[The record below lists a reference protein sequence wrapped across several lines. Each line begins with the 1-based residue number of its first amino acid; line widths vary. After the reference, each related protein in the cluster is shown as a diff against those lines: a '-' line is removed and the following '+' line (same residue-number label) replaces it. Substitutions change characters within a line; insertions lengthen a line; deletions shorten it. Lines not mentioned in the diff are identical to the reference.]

1 MCKAPPRS
9 VTILYGSQTGNARE
23 MAKALG
29 EEACSRGLDARVLGM
44 EQFKTL
50 DFEEVPKLV
59 IVSSTTGN
67 GDAPDNADKFLRYVK
82 RRGTPNVFSNT
93 QYAIFGLGDSNYEQ
107 FCAVPKLFDEHLQR
121 LGGTSM
127 LKRCDADEVEGL
139 ETYFDPWKEKLF
151 KVIEN
156 SDPNPQSAPA
166 AEKKTGLAPAAA
178 AAPGPVPVRAPA
190 TSAAADDDSEAL
202 GASWERALMAPVVAA
217 RWLTAEPDAAEP
229 EVEQRRVLHVELDVS
244 AAGEVMRFEAGDA
257 IAVVTRHDEAT
268 VSSLLAQLG
277 VSKAVADAPLSLG
290 SFAPAHLKPFEGGG
304 SLTTREA
311 FLARVDVGSVST
323 WPPPSLLRLLLASPA
338 AATPAAGFDA
348 AGAAKLREQIKAAT
362 AGGAEGRTAHAALQ
376 REKPPLTELL
386 ARLGVTPNLAK
397 LLDAL
402 PPLAPRWYSLANA
415 SVACPGRAH
424 LCLSIVSY
432 ATAAADGTA
441 AVRRG
446 VASNMLARLCAPLLT
461 GGGAGGGA
469 GGGGGG
475 AKGGTKVDV
484 RVGVFKRPPSGNELR
499 LPAQPATPIMLVGPG
514 TGLAPFRSFLQERRT
529 RWGRKALGACHL
541 FFGCRAAHL
550 DFLYA
555 DELRTLH
562 DTGAVSL
569 HTAFSRADDPA
580 AAGYWRGVRVGI
592 AYVQDQLEAHG
603 EEVARLLYR
612 ENGQLYVC
620 GDGQRMAADVHAA
633 LRQLTIDHLGVG
645 FDAAEAK
652 LAELIA
658 TGRYQREI
666 WH

>member
-1 MCKAPPRS
+1 MCKAPGHS

-23 MAKALG
+23 MAKALC
-29 EEACSRGLDARVLGM
+29 EEACERGLDARVLGM

-67 GDAPDNADKFLRYVK
+67 GDAPDNADKFFRYVK
-82 RRGTPNVFSNT
+82 RPSTPKIFTKT
-93 QYAIFGLGDSNYEQ
+93 QYAIFGLGDSNYEA
-107 FCAVPKLFDEHLQR
+107 FCHVPKVFDEHIQR
-121 LGGTSM
+121 LGGTPM

-139 ETYFDPWKEKLF
+139 ETFFDPWKEKLW
-151 KVIEN
+151 KALEN
-156 SDPNPQSAPA
+156 ADPNPQSAAAHA
-166 AEKKTGLAPAAA
+166 AEKAVPLAPAASPA
-178 AAPGPVPVRAPA
+178 ASPAPAPAPVRAPA
-190 TSAAADDDSEAL
+190 ASAAADDSEAL

-229 EVEQRRVLHVELDVS
+229 EAEQRRVLHVELDVS
-244 AAGEVMRFEAGDA
+244 GAGEVMRFEAGDA
-257 IAVVTRHDEAT
+257 IAVVTRHDEDT
-268 VSSLLAQLG
+268 VASLLAQLG
-277 VSKAVADAPLSLG
+277 VSTAVADAPLSLG
-290 SFAPAHLKPFEGGG
+290 SSAPAHLQPFAGGD
-304 SLTTREA
+304 SLTPREA
-311 FLARVDVGSVST
+311 LLARVDIGSVST
-323 WPPPSLLRLLLASPA
+323 WPPPSLLKLLLASPA
-338 AATPAAGFDA
+338 STTPAADA
-348 AGAAKLREQIKAAT
+348 AGAAKLREQLKAAT
-362 AGGAEGRTAHAALQ
+362 AGGAAGRTAHAALQ
-376 REKPPLTELL
+376 REKPPLSELL
-386 ARLGVTPNLAK
+386 SRLGVTPNLAK
-397 LLDAL
+397 LLDVL

-424 LCLSIVSY
+424 LCLSVVSY
-432 ATAAADGTA
+432 TTTAADGTT

-461 GGGAGGGA
+461 PPAA
-469 GGGGGG
+469 GGGGGRS
-475 AKGGTKVDV
+475 ANVDV
-484 RVGVFKRPPSGNELR
+484 RVGVFKRPASGNELR

-529 RWGRKALGACHL
+529 RWGRKALGPCHL
-541 FFGCRAAHL
+541 FFGCRAPHL

-562 DTGAVSL
+562 DSGAIAL

-592 AYVQDQLEAHG
+592 AYVQDHLEAHG
-603 EEVARLLYR
+603 EELARLLYR
-612 ENGQLYVC
+612 ENGQIYVC

-633 LRQLTIDHLGVG
+633 LRQLTMDHLGIG
-645 FDAAEAK
+645 SDAAEAK